1 MEIFKYVAVERTI
14 TDKLEDARNLI
25 ISTCVDIMG
34 AYKQAFTSSGQASQL
49 LIIEN
54 LSLLPVLIQ
63 ALLKNVRCLK

>member
-1 MEIFKYVAVERTI
+1 M
-14 TDKLEDARNLI
+14 EDARNLI

-54 LSLLPVLIQ
+54 LALLPVLVQ
-63 ALLKNVRCLK
+63 ALLKNVRKY